1 MVPAHGRAG
10 IVSNDDKLIADLA
23 MQLLEIEE
31 EIEEKQGDKKKLYEG
46 ARDEHGKKFAASL
59 KLAVKLH
66 RMDNDKRAEAEEI
79 DAEAIRMLAVIER
92 ASRAPRATRVEIIEE
107 FDAETGEIIEVP
119 PADATQHAAD
129 SGSASSVPSDGAAA
143 PIPEIPAGSPVS
155 DDRQPAQVAA
165 AASADHRLGE
175 GPEAASREPKGPAK
189 ADAVESASEPTNVT
203 PIRRNWKWTDP
214 AHPDCL
220 DPGTCGG
227 FSNMALCGRCKEAA
241 AALHVA

>member
-1 MVPAHGRAG
+1 MLSSTDLKKIVAEARPLIEQQLDLAEQIAGLREVVTAHGGDWSQLKALIKAQVQDERDDAGDGKRVRKILDRADYAKG
-10 IVSNDDKLIADLA
+10 YADMLGLANLNEFSFSDDD
-23 MQLLEIEE
+23 
-31 EIEEKQGDKKKLYEG
+31 
-46 ARDEHGKKFAASL
+46 
-59 KLAVKLH
+59 
-66 RMDNDKRAEAEEI
+66 
-79 DAEAIRMLAVIER
+79 
-92 ASRAPRATRVEIIEE
+92 
-107 FDAETGEIIEVP
+107 EVP